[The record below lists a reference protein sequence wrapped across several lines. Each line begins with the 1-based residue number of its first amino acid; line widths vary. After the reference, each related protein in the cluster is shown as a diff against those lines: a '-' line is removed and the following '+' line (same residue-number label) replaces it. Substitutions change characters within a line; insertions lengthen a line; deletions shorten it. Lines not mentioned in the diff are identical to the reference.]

1 MGRKEKSPPSPLYQR
16 GEQAWNTRKPS
27 PFLKGGHRGILQ
39 RLFSTIA
46 LCLLFLS
53 CSFPRSIP
61 LLEGPK
67 LNNFEQTGPLT
78 VYNRVNLFD
87 YMNGE
92 AEAYLPLGFRLLY
105 VTIYRTEK
113 TDSRMVFETYD
124 MGTPEGAG
132 AILKQYS
139 TEGGSSL
146 PGIGDSAWADK
157 GIVLF
162 RQGSHFVRIFPDP
175 SPENEVRPTMQEMLD
190 LAREMVPIL

>member
-1 MGRKEKSPPSPLYQR
+1 MGQMRHESSHPSLWFT
-16 GEQAWNTRKPS
+16 A
-27 PFLKGGHRGILQ
+27 
-39 RLFSTIA
+39 IA

-53 CSFPRSIP
+53 CSLPRSAP

-67 LNNFEQTGPLT
+67 LNNFEQAGPLII
-78 VYNRVNLFD
+78 YNRANLFD

-92 AEAYLPLGFRLLY
+92 AEAYFPFGFRLLY
-105 VTIYRTEK
+105 VSVYSSEK
-113 TDSRMVFETYD
+113 TDSRMVLETYD

-132 AILKQYS
+132 GIFRKYS
-139 TEGGSSL
+139 GEGGSPF
-146 PGIGDSAWADK
+146 PGIGDSAWMDK

-190 LAREMVPIL
+190 LAQEMVPIL